1 MAKSKDP
8 IYKGGWQFKDVILEK
23 LGGPKGEGEVVF
35 PNGDRFRGYFHLN
48 FAHIDGPAYAAD
60 GRYDF
65 ADGSFIEKAWIDFSS
80 DGTFFAL
87 HGQFLVHHPDGPDS
101 IAMFIRNKRYGF
113 ELVLDEKA
121 PYVVEWYAD
130 EKAPA
135 KRKWELLEHSVE
147 EPDEG
152 FLNLTLKLRGEDG
165 DYTVVQKG
173 GSYTSNDYGGSSYK
187 TATRVSVLFPDGNSM
202 DHYGDDLKWFKPYD
216 GFVTV
221 HDATTMKF
229 RTEHWENGKLT
240 DDQEWKRDKLAGT
253 ELEIPMPLAPVF
265 DTKAHVWPDGYIDYG
280 CSWIY
285 EGPLENDR
293 PEGKGILYGRKDSSY
308 EGMRYEG
315 QFHEGLAH
323 GLGRYEN
330 RKSSIL
336 QEGVFI
342 NGVFQEPEAPDSP
355 IILHALH
362 GHRSWS
368 VGGSDKDWDYTE
380 SDYEV
385 KLGSLPFIGF
395 LSYKVVRI
403 QKNCITIQTCEGTK
417 LILPG
422 SEVQYY
428 EEIEGREWSDGCVYD
443 GDEYKLRLTW
453 NK

>member
-23 LGGPKGEGEVVF
+23 LEGPVGEGDVTF
-35 PNGDRFRGYFHLN
+35 PNGDRFHGIFHLN
-48 FAHIDGPAYAAD
+48 YAHIGGPAYAAD

-65 ADGSFIEKAWIDFSS
+65 ADGSFIDKAWIDFSS
-80 DGTFFAL
+80 YGTFFAL
-87 HGQFLVHHPDGPDS
+87 HGQFIVHHPGGPDS
-101 IAMFIRNKRYGF
+101 IAMFIGNKRYGF
-113 ELVLDEKA
+113 ELILDDDA
-121 PYVVEWYAD
+121 PYAVEWYAD

-147 EPDEG
+147 QPDEG
-152 FLNLTLKLRGEDG
+152 FLNLVLKLRGEDG

-173 GSYTSNDYGGSSYK
+173 GSYTSNDYGGYSYK
-187 TATRVSVLFPDGNSM
+187 TATWVSVLFPDGNSM
-202 DHYGDDLKWFKPYD
+202 DHYGDDLKWFMPYD

-221 HDATTMKF
+221 HDAKSMKF
-229 RTEHWENGKLT
+229 RTEHWVDGKRV
-240 DDQEWKRDKLAGT
+240 DDPEWKRDPLASKT
-253 ELEIPMPLAPVF
+253 LEIPMPLAPVF
-265 DTKAHVWPDGYIDYG
+265 NTEAKVWPDGYIDYG

-293 PEGKGILYGRKDSSY
+293 PEGKGVLYGRENTSY
-308 EGMRYEG
+308 EGSRYEG
-315 QFHEGLAH
+315 EFHNGLCH
-323 GLGRYEN
+323 GLGRFTDK
-330 RKSSIL
+330 KSGIE

-342 NGVFQEPEAPDSP
+342 DGAYQEPEAPDSP
-355 IILHALH
+355 IILHARH
-362 GHRSWS
+362 GHKYWS
-368 VGGSDKDWDYTE
+368 AGGSDKDWEYTE

-385 KLGSLPFIGF
+385 KLGSLPFSGF

-403 QKNCITIQTCEGTK
+403 QKNCITIQTYEGTK
-417 LILPG
+417 IILPG

-443 GDEYKLRLTW
+443 GDDYVLRLTW